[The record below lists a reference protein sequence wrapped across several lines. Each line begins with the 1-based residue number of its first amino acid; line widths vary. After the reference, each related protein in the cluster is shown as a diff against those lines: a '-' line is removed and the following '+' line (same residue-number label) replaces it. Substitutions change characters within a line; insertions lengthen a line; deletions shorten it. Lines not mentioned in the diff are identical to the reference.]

1 MGWFLYDDIVLVF
14 LLLTLNKFHTFFPSA
29 SNVDVEHVNISW
41 VHSLYVLNK
50 FYKILRVIVA
60 TTCTIII
67 STSSN
72 FEEKYKAAL
81 LRDYRSFCKYF

>member
-1 MGWFLYDDIVLVF
+1 MDWFLYDDIVLVF

-50 FYKILRVIVA
+50 F
-60 TTCTIII
+60 
-67 STSSN
+67 
-72 FEEKYKAAL
+72 
-81 LRDYRSFCKYF
+81 